1 MAQCMVL
8 FRHTVITV
16 LVQPF
21 AVLINSLFHHRD
33 HKTSSLDQI
42 VSQFTRISNQPCTL
56 CPTEGLPLTEAV
68 SSLAHFACQ
77 TILNV
82 RVSQQSVDLRLTAIN
97 NLHITD
103 RSVITP
109 QTTLVRG

>member
-42 VSQFTRISNQPCTL
+42 VSISNQPCTL

-68 SSLAHFACQ
+68 SSLADFACQ
-77 TILNV
+77 K
-82 RVSQQSVDLRLTAIN
+82 RF
-97 NLHITD
+97 
-103 RSVITP
+103 
-109 QTTLVRG
+109 